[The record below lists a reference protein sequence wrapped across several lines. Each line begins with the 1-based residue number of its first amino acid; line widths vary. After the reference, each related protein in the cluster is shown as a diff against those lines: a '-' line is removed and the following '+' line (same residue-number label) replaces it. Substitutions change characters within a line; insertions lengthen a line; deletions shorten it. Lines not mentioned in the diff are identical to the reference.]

1 MLGEEIIARMLIN
14 RGELFVHDLH
24 VKVGHDLTQIDLIV
38 VRKNGVY
45 CFEIKNFR
53 ECIVLGDLRHKTWS
67 IVHYSKKNG
76 IYNPFLQNLNHI
88 AKVKRALA
96 VNGLEFYNIV
106 LMNDECDLQLANNNE
121 AVFNFSEL
129 DNILANG
136 DKNFSEEFVQ
146 DIYQRLC
153 DLKMQ
158 GERYRLMN
166 MFESGR

>member
-1 MLGEEIIARMLIN
+1 
-14 RGELFVHDLH
+14 
-24 VKVGHDLTQIDLIV
+24 
-38 VRKNGVY
+38 
-45 CFEIKNFR
+45 
-53 ECIVLGDLRHKTWS
+53 
-67 IVHYSKKNG
+67 
-76 IYNPFLQNLNHI
+76 
-88 AKVKRALA
+88 
-96 VNGLEFYNIV
+96 
-106 LMNDECDLQLANNNE
+106 MNDECDLQLANNNE